1 MLVAQISDFHVA
13 VPGSDLDR
21 DHRTS
26 AQLERAVAHIC
37 RLDPRPD
44 LVLCTGDLVQDGE
57 AAEYRRLVELL
68 EPLPMPYY
76 VIPGNHD
83 DREQMRAAFAG
94 RGYLPAQGLLHYV
107 VDAGPLRL
115 LALDTHVPGAPGGAL
130 CAEQLAWLDARLSE
144 ASERPT
150 IVFMHHPPFHT
161 GIVAMDAMG
170 LDGKAALAAVVM
182 RHPQVERVLC
192 GHLHRSIVTRF
203 AGTIASTAPST
214 GPQLALDLRPGGRAV
229 FGGDPPAFVLH
240 AWDGQRLVS
249 HLVPV
254 AGEPAAG

>member
-13 VPGSDLDR
+13 VPGSQIDR
-21 DHRTS
+21 DHDTS
-26 AQLERAVAHIC
+26 AQLARAVAHLG

-83 DREQMRAAFAG
+83 HREALRAAFAG
-94 RGYLPAQGLLHYV
+94 GGYLPAQGLLHYV

-115 LALDTHVPGAPGGAL
+115 LALDTHVSGAPGGVVGA
-130 CAEQLAWLDARLSE
+130 AQLAWLDARLAE

-150 IVFMHHPPFHT
+150 IVFMHHPPFRT
-161 GIVAMDAMG
+161 GIAAMDAMG
-170 LDGKAALAAVVM
+170 LTDAAAFAVVVQ

-214 GPQLALDLRPGGRAV
+214 GPQLALDLRPDGRAI
-229 FGGDPPAFVLH
+229 FGGGPPAFLLH

-249 HLVPV
+249 HGVHV
-254 AGEPAAG
+254 AGKDAAG